1 MQQFI
6 PQRKNR
12 FKCANWYQACR
23 QSRRIA
29 SELTWYTIPPISKG
43 SIFFPHD
50 LGIQDTVL
58 ISGA

>member
-29 SELTWYTIPPISKG
+29 SELTWYTITPISKG

-50 LGIQDTVL
+50 LGIQ
-58 ISGA
+58 GADFPLGA